1 MRNVSDKIVQ
11 KIKTFILCLTT
22 FFPRK
27 SWRFLDNENN
37 YGTVIQT
44 TDDNTIRRM
53 RFVCWITKAT
63 DTHPEYVTL
72 TVFHGNSG
80 YVKAPQYYVYVHCL
94 TCLLSSGYL
103 GLCPRGPK
111 PPCREA
117 DHSPPT
123 SVKVKIEWI

>member
-1 MRNVSDKIVQ
+1 MFQTKLYRQSKHLFYVQ
-11 KIKTFILCLTT
+11 QLFS
-22 FFPRK
+22 PENRGV
-27 SWRFLDNENN
+27 FLDNENN

-44 TDDNTIRRM
+44 TDDNKIRRM

-63 DTHPEYVTL
+63 DTHPEYV

-123 SVKVKIEWI
+123 SVKVKSEWI